1 MFMGKKIRVKAVE
14 VLFAMAHAVHWFNP
28 LIWMMQKEA
37 AIDME
42 LSCDGCVTC
51 GADYAVREA

>member
-1 MFMGKKIRVKAVE
+1 
-14 VLFAMAHAVHWFNP
+14 MAHAVHWFNP